1 MLIEW
6 QKIWLKY
13 IFWGRK
19 KVKSYTLIKFSISH
33 LRIIKMTEKKR
44 ALGYKEWGDEVV
56 TASKFSGSDT
66 EIEENVD
73 ITEVDEDYCTIN
85 DQIVQTC
92 YFFLLQ
98 IRSIIRSSC

>member
-1 MLIEW
+1 M
-6 QKIWLKY
+6 
-13 IFWGRK
+13 
-19 KVKSYTLIKFSISH
+19 
-33 LRIIKMTEKKR
+33 
-44 ALGYKEWGDEVV
+44 

-92 YFFLLQ
+92 FFFITDQINNQKQLLSRPTEKIQ
-98 IRSIIRSSC
+98 NRIIKAQKRNKVILMYHFLVLLKLLVHLHLKYRY

>member
-1 MLIEW
+1 M
-6 QKIWLKY
+6 
-13 IFWGRK
+13 
-19 KVKSYTLIKFSISH
+19 
-33 LRIIKMTEKKR
+33 
-44 ALGYKEWGDEVV
+44 

-92 YFFLLQ
+92 CFFNY
-98 IRSIIRSSC
+98 RSDQ

>member
-1 MLIEW
+1 
-6 QKIWLKY
+6 
-13 IFWGRK
+13 
-19 KVKSYTLIKFSISH
+19 
-33 LRIIKMTEKKR
+33 MTGKKR
-44 ALGYKEWGDEVV
+44 SLSNKEWGDEEV

-92 YFFLLQ
+92 FFLLQ